1 MLRHH
6 EARPGSVRQG
16 VARPGEVRRGKGCLQ
31 RSAHSMSGLSGGDS
45 HHAARSRTAWQGEPW
60 RGRVWHGLQAA
71 LSRFDEA
78 VQR

>member
-1 MLRHH
+1 MGFSWPNQRRASSA
-6 EARPGSVRQG
+6 EDAVRCAG
-16 VARPGEVRRGKGCLQ
+16 ITC
-31 RSAHSMSGLSGGDS
+31 SGL
-45 HHAARSRTAWQGEPW
+45 AWKGEPW